1 MPPGV
6 GSSSQPLQTLQ
17 FLQLRCKVEF
27 NVPANGPQNR
37 APDQNMLNS
46 KPAFTGSCRRIGKV
60 DKWLSYIKLLLI
72 LDVLTLAMQHASTIE
87 FQNLRL
93 LALLILRFNDSR
105 KFGTCAIPSF
115 VMRFAS
121 SQDGV
126 KTRIDAKDRIR
137 YNSPSTSPFPGSA
150 KLTVILTPTLL
161 GIDQVRIRRLKIC
174 QFRC

>member
-1 MPPGV
+1 MVHKTGHRTKTC
-6 GSSSQPLQTLQ
+6 SIANRPL
-17 FLQLRCKVEF
+17 
-27 NVPANGPQNR
+27 R
-37 APDQNMLNS
+37 APAEESEKLISDL
-46 KPAFTGSCRRIGKV
+46 
-60 DKWLSYIKLLLI
+60 LSYIKLSLI

-87 FQNLRL
+87 LQYLRL